1 MNIDLALYI
10 PELISVSLIAI
21 FMSISPGADFVM
33 VTRNSIFYGRSA
45 GLYSS
50 LGVGLAVWVHVVYSI
65 AGLALIISKSV
76 ILFSIVKYLGAAY
89 LIYIG
94 WKTFRSSAD
103 INIEQQGSIKSL
115 SNFSAF
121 KVGFIS
127 NVLNVKT
134 TIFFLSI
141 FTQVVNPETPLW
153 IQIIYGAIISL
164 AHILW
169 FSAVA
174 IFLSHPV
181 LLRKFQ
187 QGKYYIEKVVGGLL
201 VGFGLKVAITG
212 NG

>member
-1 MNIDLALYI
+1 MNIDLALYL
-10 PELISVSLIAI
+10 PELISVSVIAI
-21 FMSISPGADFVM
+21 FMAISPGADFVM

-89 LIYIG
+89 LIYMG
-94 WKTFRSSAD
+94 WKTFRSNAD
-103 INIEQQGSIKSL
+103 LTIDQNNEGDKTL
-115 SNFSAF
+115 SNFAAF
-121 KVGFIS
+121 KIGFIS

-134 TIFFLSI
+134 TIFFLSL

-169 FSAVA
+169 FSLVS

-181 LLRKFQ
+181 LLKKFQ
-187 QGKYYIEKVVGGLL
+187 QCKSTVEKVVGGILM
-201 VGFGLKVAITG
+201 GFGLKVAIS
-212 NG
+212 NQ

>member
-187 QGKYYIEKVVGGLL
+187 QGKHYIEKVVGGLL